1 MLEGGGEGWAV
12 PDCEQKRETSPRE
25 GWRREGDRQRPSL
38 AQLYKGRFVQ
48 KAEVKS
54 PSGMHNV
61 LCYRNNLSSHLLSSD
76 SAKQL

>member
-1 MLEGGGEGWAV
+1 M
-12 PDCEQKRETSPRE
+12 PDYERKRETSPRE

-38 AQLYKGRFVQ
+38 VQLYKGRFVQ

-54 PSGMHNV
+54 PSGVHNV
-61 LCYRNNLSSHLLSSD
+61 LCYRNCASHLLSSD